1 MTINLNK
8 ICKNGLNCI
17 KYFFKKVDI
26 DTFKQIGT
34 FKNGKALIDG
44 KNGFTGRL
52 QIPNGEM
59 FYKTGRLIKSKL
71 NTGVTKK
78 YYYFD
83 GRRSVNIY
91 VNGKFS
97 NACIACKPS
106 RTVVHYNNNGG
117 GYKVSL

>member
-1 MTINLNK
+1 MTINLSK
-8 ICKNGLNCI
+8 ICKKGLNCI
-17 KYFFKKVDI
+17 KYYFKKVDI

-34 FKNGKALIDG
+34 FKNGKALIGG

-83 GRRSVNIY
+83 GQRSVNLY

-97 NACIACKPS
+97 GSYITCKPN

-117 GYKVSL
+117 YKISL